1 VAFSEKGV
9 PMINLRRVALPT
21 AILIALWL
29 ALDQPAS
36 IGQPSAPANL
46 LNLRPYAA
54 DTDYLSL
61 PAYMIRVVN
70 DLTAGGTLR
79 AAINVENP
87 VIATKDPASGELR
100 GVAVTLG
107 RELASTLKARFVP
120 IEYRGGAGNIL
131 DGARTG
137 AWDAAFLAIDPAR
150 SAEVDFTAPY
160 MLVDNTL
167 LVPAGSTIRS
177 LADADRTGM
186 RIAALNRGAADLYLS
201 GTLQRAQLVR
211 TASRDAA
218 LALVRSGQADALA
231 DNRQVLVGFAAQL
244 PGSTILLD
252 GFLEVRHAIA
262 VRKGRRFGLKFVG
275 QFVEFAKAS
284 GGVQRALEQAGV
296 RGVKV
301 TPPASAP

>member
-1 VAFSEKGV
+1 
-9 PMINLRRVALPT
+9 MINLRRVALPT
-21 AILIALWL
+21 AILIAFWL
-29 ALDQPAS
+29 ALDPPSS
-36 IGQPSAPANL
+36 IGQPSSPANL
-46 LNLRPYAA
+46 LNLRTYTA

-61 PAYMIRVVN
+61 PGYLIRVVN
-70 DLTAGGTLR
+70 DLTAGGALK

-107 RELASTLKARFVP
+107 RELASTLKAGFVP
-120 IEYRGGAGNIL
+120 IEYRGAGNIV
-131 DGARTG
+131 DAARTG
-137 AWDAAFLAIDPAR
+137 AWDAAFLAIDLAR
-150 SAEVDFTAPY
+150 SAEVDFAAPY

-167 LVPAGSTIRS
+167 LVPVGSAIRS
-177 LADADRTGM
+177 LADADRTGV
-186 RIAALNRGAADLYLS
+186 RIAVLNRGAADLYLS
-201 GTLQRAQLVR
+201 ETLQRAQLVR

-244 PGSTILLD
+244 LGSTVLSD

-301 TPPASAP
+301 APPASAP